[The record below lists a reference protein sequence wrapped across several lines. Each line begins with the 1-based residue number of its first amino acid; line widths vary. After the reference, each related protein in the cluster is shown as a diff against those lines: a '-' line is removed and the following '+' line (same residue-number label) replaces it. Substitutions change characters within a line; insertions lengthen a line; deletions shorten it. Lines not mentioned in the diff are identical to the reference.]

1 MAIQTFTSGQTL
13 TAAQMTTLQ
22 QNDYNWS
29 TSAQTASYVLVAAD
43 AGKTVTMT
51 NAGAT
56 TITVNTSL
64 FTAGDT
70 VRIINLGAGA
80 CTITAGT
87 ATVNTAGSLVLPQY
101 GSGTLWF
108 SSASAAIFI
117 PDDRTVSAGLTLIS
131 TTTIGSAVSS
141 VTVSNCF
148 SATYDNYKIIVNGGA
163 GSGDSNIGLTLG
175 ASATAYYSGG
185 AIWQYPN
192 TQTSAGDNNAT
203 SWTRAA
209 TMTTNAISADITLLQ
224 PFAAARTSFNCWV
237 MWNTTT
243 TNNYGGLQAG
253 FHNVATSYT
262 SFTLTPAT
270 GTMTGGTIRVYGY
283 QNS

>member
-1 MAIQTFTSGQTL
+1 MGVNAQTTVPKFTAGQVL
-13 TAAQMTTLQ
+13 TAAQ
-22 QNDYNWS
+22 
-29 TSAQTASYVLVAAD
+29 QTGINTGIPVF
-43 AGKTVTMT
+43 
-51 NAGAT
+51 AT
-56 TITVNTSL
+56 TTTRDAAFGGSNKVLAEGQFAYIEAT
-64 FTAGDT
+64 DT
-70 VRIINLGAGA
+70 TQFYDGAAWQSVGA
-80 CTITAGT
+80 
-87 ATVNTAGSLVLPQY
+87 S
-101 GSGTLWF
+101 
-108 SSASAAIFI
+108 
-117 PDDRTVSAGLTLIS
+117 GLTLIK
-131 TTTIGSAVSS
+131 TQTIGSAVSS
-141 VTVSNCF
+141 VAVTGVF

-175 ASATAYYSGG
+175 ASATGYYSGG

-253 FHNVATSYT
+253 FHNVSTSYT
-262 SFTLTPAT
+262 DFTLTPAS

-283 QNS
+283 RNS